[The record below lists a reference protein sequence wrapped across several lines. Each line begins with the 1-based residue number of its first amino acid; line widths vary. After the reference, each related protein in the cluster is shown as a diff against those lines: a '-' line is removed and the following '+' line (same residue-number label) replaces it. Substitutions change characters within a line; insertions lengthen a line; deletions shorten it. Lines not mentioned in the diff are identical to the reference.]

1 MRKLGVVVLEVLSAL
16 TFEDFFF
23 LNTCGLF
30 FFLIMNDI

>member
-1 MRKLGVVVLEVLSAL
+1 MRKLGVMVLEVLSAL

-30 FFLIMNDI
+30 FF